1 MLALVFARCSTAFHS
16 FHSWLIFS
24 HGSCVLHADC
34 FTDMY
39 CGAYLYCACVG
50 VLSSSGWPQ
59 ELVRDIKE
67 SCCRVSET
75 AVETR
80 ASLDSIPS
88 TSYELPDGRTIE
100 IGADRF
106 AVPELLFQPTLMD
119 TSDVVR
125 FMVIGLCA
133 RAAAGASDCEWG
145 RLT

>member
-1 MLALVFARCSTAFHS
+1 MAPTSDA
-16 FHSWLIFS
+16 
-24 HGSCVLHADC
+24 SC
-34 FTDMY
+34 F
-39 CGAYLYCACVG
+39 
-50 VLSSSGWPQ
+50 Q

-125 FMVIGLCA
+125 TTLCCV
-133 RAAAGASDCEWG
+133 RCS
-145 RLT
+145 L